1 MVYLVSASKVFR
13 LFSFSSDQKWGV
25 PNQIEHSRLSHHRFH
40 GQVSDFVI
48 LMKHFKK
55 RSNRNTSMEANMI
68 VNEFFAM
75 LPQSSF
81 VHEMLTLM
89 EEAVYFCDD
98 KERMVYINE
107 AAEKTEGFSL
117 SEIHGKTVYEVYG
130 LDDSPLL
137 RAVRTGKAVE
147 NVAFH
152 FNING
157 RTVFQIVNARPL
169 IVDGRV
175 VGAYTIQR
183 NMTKLYHAIEENLK
197 IQRELFPSSISDSDI
212 DTFLKTSRPGRLI
225 GEHPKFKA
233 CLSMVTMAAKR
244 DSHVMLT
251 GQTGTGKELF
261 ARSIHQQSLRH
272 WRPFLAINCAA
283 IPEALLEGI
292 LFGTAKGVYTGA
304 VERQG
309 LLEQAA
315 GGTLFLDELNSM
327 SLYSQAKLLRVLEEK
342 EIQHLG
348 GKEKIKIDVRIIS
361 SSNVLPHEALKS
373 NLIRE
378 DLFYRLAVVNI
389 IIPNLSERY
398 SDIPLLA
405 DYFISYYNNE
415 FGKSVTGLSEEVRS
429 FFLEYPWPG
438 NVRQLRHCL
447 ESAMIFVSS
456 EDKYIRREHL
466 PQYIFD
472 ADSKSFFNFDQFES
486 LAQPYMPKPI
496 MESQI
501 DAPSDQNIFSTICE
515 NEKKLIIETLLA
527 NKGNVSRTAR
537 ALNMHRQSLIHR
549 IKKYGLK

>member
-1 MVYLVSASKVFR
+1 
-13 LFSFSSDQKWGV
+13 
-25 PNQIEHSRLSHHRFH
+25 
-40 GQVSDFVI
+40 
-48 LMKHFKK
+48 MKA
-55 RSNRNTSMEANMI
+55 NRT

-75 LPQSSF
+75 LSQTPF
-81 VHEMLTLM
+81 VYEVLNLM
-89 EEAVYFCDD
+89 DEAVYFCDD
-98 KERMVYINE
+98 KGRLVYINE
-107 AAEKTEGFSL
+107 SAEKLEGFRL
-117 SEIHGKTVYEVYG
+117 SDIQGKTIQEVYG
-130 LDDSPLL
+130 LDDSPML
-137 RAVRTGKAVE
+137 RVVRTGKAVE

-152 FNING
+152 CNVNG
-157 RTVFQIVNARPL
+157 KAVFQICNARPL

-183 NMTKLYHAIEENLK
+183 DMTKLYHVIEENLK
-197 IQRELFPSSISDSDI
+197 IQRKIFPSSISDSDI
-212 DTFLKTSRPGRLI
+212 DTFLKASRPGRMV
-225 GEHPKFKA
+225 GEHPKFKE
-233 CLSMVTMAAKR
+233 CLSMVSMAAKR

-309 LLEQAA
+309 LLEQAS

-327 SLYSQAKLLRVLEEK
+327 SLFSQAKLLRVLEEK

-361 SSNVLPHEALKS
+361 SSNVMPHEALKS

-389 IIPNLSERY
+389 IIPSLSERR
-398 SDIPLLA
+398 SDIPLLV
-405 DYFISYYNNE
+405 DYFINLYNNE
-415 FGKSVTGLSEEVRS
+415 FGKSVKGLSEEARS

-447 ESAMIFVSS
+447 ESAMNFVHS

-466 PQYIFD
+466 PKYFFD
-472 ADSKSFFNFDQFES
+472 VGSKSYFNFDQPES
-486 LAQPYMPKPI
+486 LDQTYLTNARV
-496 MESQI
+496 ESQI
-501 DAPSDQNIFSTICE
+501 DVPLDQSIFSTICE
-515 NEKKLIIETLLA
+515 NEKRLIIEALLA

-537 ALNMHRQSLIHR
+537 TLNMHRQSLVHR